1 MFNKEDLILDALY
14 ELTMDELDRDLT
26 VTENT
31 GYLAM
36 YDYCVANGIEIN
48 FAVNV

>member
-1 MFNKEDLILDALY
+1 MVDMENLILDALY
-14 ELTMDELDRDLT
+14 ELTVDELERDLT
-26 VTENT
+26 VSENK